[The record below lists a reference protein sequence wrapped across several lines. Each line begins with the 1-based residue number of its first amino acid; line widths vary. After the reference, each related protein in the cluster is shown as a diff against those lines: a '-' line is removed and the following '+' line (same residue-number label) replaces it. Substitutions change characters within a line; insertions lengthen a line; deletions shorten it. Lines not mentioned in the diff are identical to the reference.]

1 MFDYK
6 VADVQIVPLNGS
18 APQKFS
24 VMPWTELVAVAW
36 AADGKSLFLA
46 SYSSRGTS
54 IVHTELTGAS
64 KPLFKSSWD
73 IFALTASPDGHSLAF
88 WPRHHQRQRVD
99 DRLLSREV
107 KLSPACASSLFPTI
121 LEGSQE
127 QFINSMKTTLSF
139 ATPAELET
147 ESLVAIAL
155 DYAEKDSA
163 QGNQS
168 AKKEKPQ
175 LKLATSDGAVQSVA
189 ADLLASGELT
199 GKPFESNLLH
209 KPAGLKAKR
218 LLLISGGPAKKF
230 TAYELR
236 RIAGAAVRTLKSRGL
251 RSFAFIA
258 PSGIPAE
265 EAVRAIV
272 EGALVGNF
280 DPDYY
285 RSDRKD
291 QKIDSLTIIAG
302 DKSNHAALEKAA
314 QEAQIIGESQN
325 FTRDLVNE
333 PSNRM
338 TPTILAERAKKMCQE
353 VGLKCEVYGA
363 DKIKELKMGAFWSV
377 AQGSDEP
384 PALII
389 MTYEPTGAPAKPVVG
404 LVGKGITF
412 DSGGISIK
420 PADGMEKMKYD
431 MAGGATMIGAMRAIA
446 MLKPKVK
453 VIGIVCATEN
463 MPSGKAQK
471 PGDVQIAMSGKV
483 IEIINT
489 DAEGRLVL
497 ADGLYYAR
505 QLGCT
510 HLLDAATLTG
520 AVVVALGYANVGA
533 FANDDAIYERLQ
545 KANAEAGEK
554 MWRLPLD
561 DEYKEQI
568 RSTIADIMNTGGRWG
583 GAINAAMFL
592 KEFAE
597 DTPWIHLDIAGTAWM
612 EDQKPWIAKGPSGI
626 ALRSVVE
633 FVKGFAK

>member
-1 MFDYK
+1 MKRTIRFLRLNQIFSQPFRPTK
-6 VADVQIVPLNGS
+6 EVALALP
-18 APQKFS
+18 PPRRRYWKF
-24 VMPWTELVAVAW
+24 TL
-36 AADGKSLFLA
+36 K
-46 SYSSRGTS
+46 
-54 IVHTELTGAS
+54 
-64 KPLFKSSWD
+64 
-73 IFALTASPDGHSLAF
+73 
-88 WPRHHQRQRVD
+88 
-99 DRLLSREV
+99 RLM
-107 KLSPACASSLFPTI
+107 T
-121 LEGSQE
+121 
-127 QFINSMKTTLSF
+127 MKTTLSF
-139 ATPAELET
+139 STPAELET
-147 ESLVAIAL
+147 ETLVAIAL
-155 DYAEKDSA
+155 DHSEKVATANKQSE
-163 QGNQS
+163 S

-175 LKLATSDGAVQSVA
+175 LKLATSDAAVQSVA
-189 ADLLASGELT
+189 AELLASGEVS
-199 GKPFESNLLH
+199 GKPFEINLLH

-218 LLLISGGPAKKF
+218 LLLISGGLAKKF
-230 TAYELR
+230 SSYDLR
-236 RIAGAAVRTLKSRGL
+236 RIAGTAVRTLKGRGI

-258 PSGIPAE
+258 PPSIPAE

-291 QKIDSLTIIAG
+291 QKIDALTIVAG
-302 DKSNHAALEKAA
+302 GNADHSALEKAA

-338 TPTILAERAKKMCQE
+338 TPTILGDRAKKICQE

-363 DKIKELKMGAFWSV
+363 DKIKELKMGAFWGV

-384 PALII
+384 PALIV
-389 MTYEPTGAPAKPVVG
+389 MTYEPAGAPAKPVIG

-412 DSGGISIK
+412 DTGGISIK

-446 MLKPKVK
+446 LLKPKVK

-471 PGDVQIAMSGKV
+471 PGDVQIAMSGKS

-497 ADGLYYAR
+497 ADGLFYAR

-510 HLLDAATLTG
+510 HLVDAATLTG
-520 AVVVALGYANVGA
+520 AVVVALGYANAGV
-533 FANDDAIYERLQ
+533 FANDDAIYERFH
-545 KANAEAGEK
+545 KANDEAGEK

-561 DEYKEQI
+561 DEYKDNI
-568 RSTIADIMNTGGRWG
+568 KSTIADIVNSGGRWG

-626 ALRSVVE
+626 ALRSLVE
-633 FVKGFAK
+633 FVKSFVS

>member
-1 MFDYK
+1 MDARTPALALQPICRRYWNIG
-6 VADVQIVPLNGS
+6 DGS
-18 APQKFS
+18 AVQPSEIMKTTISLSTPAQIDS
-24 VMPWTELVAVAW
+24 EALVAVVL
-36 AADGKSLFLA
+36 DHSEKPA
-46 SYSSRGTS
+46 SNGSQ
-54 IVHTELTGAS
+54 GA
-64 KPLFKSSWD
+64 KN
-73 IFALTASPDGHSLAF
+73 AT
-88 WPRHHQRQRVD
+88 
-99 DRLLSREV
+99 
-107 KLSPACASSLFPTI
+107 SPAKAKLQIESSD
-121 LEGSQE
+121 
-127 QFINSMKTTLSF
+127 
-139 ATPAELET
+139 AA
-147 ESLVAIAL
+147 VAA
-155 DYAEKDSA
+155 A
-163 QGNQS
+163 
-168 AKKEKPQ
+168 
-175 LKLATSDGAVQSVA
+175 A
-189 ADLLASGELT
+189 ADLLTSGELN
-199 GKPFESNLLH
+199 GKPFETNLLH

-218 LLLISGGPAKKF
+218 LLLIGGGAAKKF
-230 TAYELR
+230 SPYDLR
-236 RIAGAAVRTLKSRGL
+236 RIAGAAVRTLKARGL
-251 RSFAFIA
+251 RSFAFIVPQGFDGEA
-258 PSGIPAE
+258 
-265 EAVRAIV
+265 AVRAIV

-291 QKIDSLTIIAG
+291 QKIDAITIVVAE
-302 DKSNHAALEKAA
+302 NANQAALEKAA
-314 QEAQIIGESQN
+314 NEALIIGESQN

-338 TPTILAERAKKMCQE
+338 TPTILADRAKKMCGE

-363 DKIKELKMGAFWSV
+363 DKIKEMKMGAFWSV

-384 PALII
+384 PALIV
-389 MTYEPTGAPAKPVVG
+389 MRYEPAGAPEKPVIG

-412 DSGGISIK
+412 DTGGISIK

-431 MAGGATMIGAMRAIA
+431 MAGGATMIGVMRAIA
-446 MLKPKVK
+446 LLKPKVK

-471 PGDVQIAMSGKV
+471 PGDVQIAMSGKS

-510 HLLDAATLTG
+510 HLVDAATLTG
-520 AVVVALGYANVGA
+520 AVVVALGYANAGVW
-533 FANDDAIYERLQ
+533 ANDDAMYERFH

-561 DEYKEQI
+561 DEYKDNI
-568 RSTIADIMNTGGRWG
+568 KSTIADIVNSGGRWG

-626 ALRSVVE
+626 ALRSLVE
-633 FVKGFAK
+633 FVKSFAG

>member
-1 MFDYK
+1 
-6 VADVQIVPLNGS
+6 
-18 APQKFS
+18 
-24 VMPWTELVAVAW
+24 
-36 AADGKSLFLA
+36 
-46 SYSSRGTS
+46 
-54 IVHTELTGAS
+54 
-64 KPLFKSSWD
+64 
-73 IFALTASPDGHSLAF
+73 
-88 WPRHHQRQRVD
+88 
-99 DRLLSREV
+99 
-107 KLSPACASSLFPTI
+107 
-121 LEGSQE
+121 
-127 QFINSMKTTLSF
+127 MKTTISLS
-139 ATPAELET
+139 TPAQLDA
-147 ESLVAIAL
+147 ESLVAVVL
-155 DYAEKDSA
+155 DQTDAAQKQKNKDA
-163 QGNQS
+163 
-168 AKKEKPQ
+168 KPQ
-175 LKLATSDGAVQSVA
+175 LQLATSDAAVQAAA

-199 GKPFESNLLH
+199 GKPFEINLLH

-218 LLLISGGPAKKF
+218 LLLIGGGAAKKF
-230 TAYELR
+230 TSYDLR
-236 RIAGAAVRTLKSRGL
+236 RTAGAAARTLKLRGI

-258 PSGIPAE
+258 PAGVPAE
-265 EAVRAIV
+265 GAVRAIV

-291 QKIDSLTIIAG
+291 QKIDALTIVTTG
-302 DKSNHAALEKAA
+302 DQGALEKAA
-314 QEAQIIGESQN
+314 DEARVIGESQN

-363 DKIKELKMGAFWSV
+363 DKIKEMKMGAFWSV

-384 PALII
+384 PALIV
-389 MTYEPTGAPAKPVVG
+389 MKYEPAGAPEKPVLG

-412 DSGGISIK
+412 DTGGISIK

-446 MLKPKVK
+446 LLKPKVK

-471 PGDVQIAMSGKV
+471 PGDVQIAMSGKS

-510 HLLDAATLTG
+510 NLVDAATLTG
-520 AVVVALGYANVGA
+520 AVVVALGYANAGI
-533 FANDDAIYERLQ
+533 FANDDAMYERFH
-545 KANAEAGEK
+545 KANGEAGEK

-561 DEYKEQI
+561 DEYKDNI
-568 RSTIADIMNTGGRWG
+568 KSSIADIVNSGGRWG

-626 ALRSVVE
+626 ALRSLVE

>member
-1 MFDYK
+1 
-6 VADVQIVPLNGS
+6 
-18 APQKFS
+18 
-24 VMPWTELVAVAW
+24 
-36 AADGKSLFLA
+36 
-46 SYSSRGTS
+46 
-54 IVHTELTGAS
+54 
-64 KPLFKSSWD
+64 
-73 IFALTASPDGHSLAF
+73 
-88 WPRHHQRQRVD
+88 
-99 DRLLSREV
+99 
-107 KLSPACASSLFPTI
+107 
-121 LEGSQE
+121 
-127 QFINSMKTTLSF
+127 MKTTISLSI
-139 ATPAELET
+139 PSQLET
-147 ESLVAIAL
+147 ESLVAIVL
-155 DYAEKDSA
+155 
-163 QGNQS
+163 NQS
-168 AKKEKPQ
+168 DPASADKNPKDAKP
-175 LKLATSDGAVQSVA
+175 KLNPATSDSAVQSAA
-189 ADLLASGELT
+189 ADLLASGEVT

-218 LLLISGGPAKKF
+218 LLLISGGAAKKF
-230 TAYELR
+230 STYELR
-236 RIAGAAVRTLKSRGL
+236 RIAGAAVRTLKARGI

-258 PSGIPAE
+258 PTGIPAE
-265 EAVRAIV
+265 EAVHAIV

-291 QKIDSLTIIAG
+291 QKIEALTILTSGNA
-302 DKSNHAALEKAA
+302 DQAALEKAA
-314 QEAQIIGESQN
+314 NEAQVIGESQN

-338 TPTILAERAKKMCQE
+338 TPTILADRAKKMCSE

-363 DKIKELKMGAFWSV
+363 DKIKEMKMGAFWSV

-384 PALII
+384 PALIV
-389 MTYEPTGAPAKPVVG
+389 MTYEPAGAPAKPVLG

-412 DSGGISIK
+412 DTGGISIK

-446 MLKPKVK
+446 LLKPKVK

-471 PGDVQIAMSGKV
+471 PGDVQIAMSGKS

-497 ADGLYYAR
+497 ADGLFYAR

-510 HLLDAATLTG
+510 HLVDAATLTG
-520 AVVVALGYANVGA
+520 AVVVALGYANAGV
-533 FANDDAIYERLQ
+533 FANDDAMYERFH

-561 DEYKEQI
+561 DEYKDNI
-568 RSTIADIMNTGGRWG
+568 KSTIADIVNSGGRWG

-626 ALRSVVE
+626 ALRSLVE
-633 FVKGFAK
+633 FVKSFAN